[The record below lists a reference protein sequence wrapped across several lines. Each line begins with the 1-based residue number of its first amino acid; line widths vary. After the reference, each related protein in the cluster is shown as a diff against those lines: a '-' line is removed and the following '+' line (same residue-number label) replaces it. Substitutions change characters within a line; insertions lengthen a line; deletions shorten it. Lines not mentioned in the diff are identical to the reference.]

1 MNELKNLQD
10 KIWYI
15 IAGLFVLG
23 IMSNSGLL
31 ILIAIFLAV
40 KNFDQNKINEF
51 KNNLKNK
58 FNLNTTQNHE
68 GSGLN
73 STNHMET
80 VNPMKGKKM
89 GLWITLGVLLV
100 VFFSFITAFF
110 VIIDAGETGV
120 QTFFGK
126 VKDNEFSSG
135 FHLKNPLVKVTKMN
149 VRTQEYTMSIAQ
161 GEGKKFG
168 ADAITALT
176 KEGLSVDLDITVLY
190 HMVEEKASDVYRD
203 VGLNYDEIIIRPQIR
218 SVIRE
223 VIAQYEAKDIY
234 SEKRQEASQGIESI
248 LKEKLEPRGIEMEE
262 VLLRHVELPADL
274 AGSIQQKL
282 QAEQEADRYDFIL
295 EKETKE
301 AERKRIEAEG
311 QRDAQQIINQSLT
324 ARYLE
329 YLYINSLKDRE
340 GTIYVPTNAS
350 NGMPL
355 FRGV

>member
-1 MNELKNLQD
+1 MDKN

-15 IAGLFVLG
+15 IIGLFALGVLTKSPLFVL
-23 IMSNSGLL
+23 
-31 ILIAIFLAV
+31 IAMFLAI
-40 KNFDQNKINEF
+40 KNFDPNKIT
-51 KNNLKNK
+51 NLKNK
-58 FNLNTTQNHE
+58 FNLKI
-68 GSGLN
+68 N
-73 STNHMET
+73 SENNMET
-80 VNPMKGKKM
+80 INPMGGKISGKKM

-100 VFFSFITAFF
+100 IFLSFITAFF

-190 HMVEEKASDVYRD
+190 HLVEEKASDVYRD

-355 FRGV
+355 FRGI